1 MSDLISKLQSQT
13 GLDGDLVERGVGAIL
28 NFMKEHLP
36 DDLFAKVEREVPQA
50 ADAVSSFLNGQQA
63 SGMLEKVGDLVGGL
77 LGGKAGGLP
86 DLLQM
91 LSKTGLSLDQ
101 AKTFLPKVIEMLK
114 DVLPGDVLDQIM
126 ERLPALGDV
135 LKQADA

>member
-1 MSDLISKLQSQT
+1 MSDFISQLQSQT
-13 GLDGDLVERGVGAIL
+13 GLDGDLVKKGVGAIL

-36 DDLFAKVEREVPQA
+36 EDLFTKVESEVPQA
-50 ADAVSSFLNGQQA
+50 ADAVSSFLHGQQA

-77 LGGKAGGLP
+77 LGGKAGALP

-101 AKTFLPKVIEMLK
+101 AKTFLPIVIEKLK
-114 DVLPGDVLDQIM
+114 DLLPDDVLNQIM
-126 ERLPALGDV
+126 ERLPAFGEV
-135 LKQADA
+135 LKKADG